1 MAGRLLQVMTED
13 EAKRLLI
20 SLAGGTETMKT
31 LLLPVVCIVFVAA
44 GCHHSAHPDKC
55 SVTYQS
61 YMPVA
66 LPIYD
71 GHVETVVGHPGRIPE
86 LCTIMRQLK
95 DSPHEQARFFNEI
108 RCELTG
114 QLKHED
120 YALIGWLGAVG
131 NEKCNFVQLEE
142 ALAARA
148 KRWGGDVVLIYSTR
162 LQSHPPFAYILS
174 CDERLRFYGNTD
186 YPVFT
191 PSQVHAGIARYP
203 QAEAFVLRSCAGIDD
218 QIMRILQLT
227 PDATDRLEIQWRTAE
242 AEAAHGQDCTDA
254 WKWRHQNADIRQVG
268 GEVPLPRRTLLTD
281 PSATWSKFAQRR
293 GPWKREK
300 RADIDERLIIQD
312 LVVRS
317 LATDAP
323 RTDQWGRFWRAERAS
338 EVVE

>member
-1 MAGRLLQVMTED
+1 MR
-13 EAKRLLI
+13 
-20 SLAGGTETMKT
+20 T
-31 LLLPVVCIVFVAA
+31 LLLATACTVFVAA
-44 GCHHSAHPDKC
+44 GCHHSAHPGKC
-55 SVTYQS
+55 VMTYQS

-66 LPIYD
+66 LPVYD
-71 GHVETVVGHPGRIPE
+71 GHVETVVGHHGRIPE
-86 LCTIMRQLK
+86 LCAVMRQLK
-95 DSPHEQARFFNEI
+95 DSPYEQARCFNGI
-108 RCELTG
+108 RGELTQ

-148 KRWGGDVVLIYSTR
+148 KKWGGDVVLIYSTR

-174 CDERLRFYGNTD
+174 CDERIRFYGNSD

-191 PSQVHAGIARYP
+191 PSQVHAGVARFP
-203 QAEAFVLRSCAGIDD
+203 QAEAFVLRTCAGIDE
-218 QIMRILQLT
+218 QISRILTLT
-227 PDATDRLEIQWRTAE
+227 PDAADRLEIKWRTTE
-242 AEAAHGQDCTDA
+242 AEAAHGQDLADA
-254 WKWRHQNADIRQVG
+254 WKWRHQGADALLVG
-268 GEVPLPRRTLLTD
+268 GEVPLPRRTRLTD

-312 LVVRS
+312 LVLRS
-317 LATDAP
+317 IATNAP
-323 RTDQWGRFWRAERAS
+323 RTDQWGRFWRAEKAS